1 MPTRSGEAIWK
12 GDLKNGSGTLKVES
26 GIFEAEYNFVS
37 RFETGDKTN
46 PEELIGAAHAAC
58 FSMALSNE
66 LASAGHDPKSVETT
80 SEVTLSM
87 KESGPEITNIK
98 LISSAHVPGIEK
110 DTFMEIANGAKE
122 NCPVSK
128 VLAGA
133 TIELDITLNSSYDY
147 ITDLTLSLFLF
158 IK

>member
-133 TIELDITLNSSYDY
+133 TIELDITLNS
-147 ITDLTLSLFLF
+147 
-158 IK
+158 

>member
-66 LASAGHDPKSVETT
+66 LASAGHDSKSVDTT

-87 KESGPEITNIK
+87 KDSGPEITNIK

-133 TIELDITLNSSYDY
+133 TIELDITLNS
-147 ITDLTLSLFLF
+147 
-158 IK
+158 